1 MQILERKEPWDE
13 PKDCPDV
20 LPRSAANIHD
30 TEGWSFDKSSETDKP
45 AAVPMGI
52 KAQMTDYP
60 GSPWKVVLAFPVLR
74 VSRRLLE
81 QLKLRRRNSLNLTN
95 DQT

>member
-1 MQILERKEPWDE
+1 MQILERKEPWDG

-20 LPRSAANIHD
+20 LPRSAVNIHD
-30 TEGWSFDKSSETDKP
+30 TEGWPFDKSSETDKP
-45 AAVPMGI
+45 AAVLMGI
-52 KAQMTDYP
+52 KAQVTDCP